1 MNEPS
6 WQIGRFSD
14 QRNAAQSPP
23 LTIGLR
29 QLARWQHL
37 FRILLSVAYI
47 RRKEKGSPAVKRH
60 RNVKRLSVVKCD
72 RLNERHW
79 LKWEQAIHSRLP
91 AVTAKRTNCHQEGF
105 HVIIS
110 LLADVN
116 RTLTTCQKKQNL
128 WHNKQRLE
136 ILFRSL
142 FCLIKAKVNLPR
154 TKKNALRTFFDAG
167 TTSLPIFT
175 IKERFNCFQSKLLNS
190 CWRK

>member
-6 WQIGRFSD
+6 WQIGRLSD
-14 QRNAAQSPP
+14 QRYAVQSPS

-60 RNVKRLSVVKCD
+60 RNVKRLSAVKWD

-79 LKWEQAIHSRLP
+79 LNWVFHSLLP
-91 AVTAKRTNCHQEGF
+91 AVTAKRTNCHQEGL

-116 RTLTTCQKKQNL
+116 RSLTTCQKKQNL
-128 WHNKQRLE
+128 WHHKQRIRNFVLKLV
-136 ILFRSL
+136 LFDQGESKL
-142 FCLIKAKVNLPR
+142 AENEEKCASNVFH
-154 TKKNALRTFFDAG
+154 AG
-167 TTSLPIFT
+167 NTSLPIFT
-175 IKERFNCFQSKLLNS
+175 FKESFNCFQSKLLNS